1 MGDILKMS
9 SKERRSLIELSR
21 VKDGQQTLIEAAE
34 RLEFTCRH
42 VRRVNKRFQ
51 QEGEQGL
58 IHRGRGR
65 GSNRSFPEAFRQE
78 CLELFGAEA
87 GVAVVR
93 EGQGLLN
100 PLLRCGRCGR
110 KMHVRYWGKAGTAAR
125 YLCKGDFDSGGQY
138 CLGFGSSLVDRRFRA
153 KC

>member
-21 VKDGQQTLIEAAE
+21 VKDGQQTLIEAAK
-34 RLEFTCRH
+34 RLEFTYRH

-78 CLELFGAEA
+78 CLELDPSRKGTFSAGQAHWREARSPSTLMSHCKTSRTPGLFGEGRAIRPSDVWFWSDLGATFEA
-87 GVAVVR
+87 
-93 EGQGLLN
+93 
-100 PLLRCGRCGR
+100 C
-110 KMHVRYWGKAGTAAR
+110 
-125 YLCKGDFDSGGQY
+125 
-138 CLGFGSSLVDRRFRA
+138 
-153 KC
+153 